1 MKEVKRFDIEERAL
15 NGLRRGRTTGSCA
28 AAATRAA
35 STYLLQGEVLE
46 EVEVLLPDGNF
57 YLPVP
62 IQAIKP
68 GADGFIRAEVIKMA
82 GDDPDQTDGATIFAE
97 VALSEDEN
105 ITLAAAEGVGTVT
118 APGLRVKVGEPA
130 INPVP
135 RRMILDSAREA
146 LAAANRKQAGLKI
159 KIGCVNGETIA
170 QKTFNPRL
178 GIQGGISILGTTG
191 IVEPMSLSA
200 YKAAIEVYIRV
211 ALSSPGPGSKV
222 AYLPGNI
229 GISFARKT
237 LNLNEKQTVHISNF
251 IGFALESTESFLQE
265 AGCTLDEL
273 WLLGHPGK
281 LCKTL
286 DGVFDTHSRKS
297 DLATGALARLAKD
310 LSFTEE
316 ECRRFAAA
324 NTVEAIIEILQEE
337 QLRPRAQA
345 LWQKAQSAI
354 AAAASTFN
362 LSRVKEIKV
371 KLFDMSGNALV
382 EN

>member
-1 MKEVKRFDIEERAL
+1 
-15 NGLRRGRTTGSCA
+15 RGRTTGSCA
-28 AAATRAA
+28 AAAARAA
-35 STYLLQGEVLE
+35 VTYLLQGEVLE
-46 EVEVLLPDGNF
+46 EVEVLLPDGKF

-68 GADGFIRAEVIKMA
+68 GADGSVRAEVIKMA

-97 VALSEDEN
+97 VSLSQGQT
-105 ITLAAAEGVGTVT
+105 ITLVAAEGVGTVT

-135 RRMILDSAREA
+135 RRMILSSAGEA
-146 LAAANRKQAGLKI
+146 LAAAGKEHAGLEI
-159 KIGCVNGETIA
+159 KIGCVNGEAIA

-178 GIQGGISILGTTG
+178 GIKGGISILGTTG

-211 ALSSPGPGSKV
+211 ALSAPGDGGKV

-237 LNLNEKQTVHISNF
+237 LNLNDKQTVHISNF

-265 AGCTLDEL
+265 SDSTLDEL

-281 LCKTL
+281 LCKTI

-297 DLATGALARLAKD
+297 ELATGAIARLAEK
-310 LSFTEE
+310 LSFPEE
-316 ECRRFAAA
+316 ECRRFANA

-337 QLRPRAQA
+337 HLRPRAQE
-345 LWQKAQSAI
+345 LWQSAQ
-354 AAAASTFN
+354 AAVAQAASSFN
-362 LSRVKEIKV
+362 LSRVKKIKV

-382 EN
+382 GN